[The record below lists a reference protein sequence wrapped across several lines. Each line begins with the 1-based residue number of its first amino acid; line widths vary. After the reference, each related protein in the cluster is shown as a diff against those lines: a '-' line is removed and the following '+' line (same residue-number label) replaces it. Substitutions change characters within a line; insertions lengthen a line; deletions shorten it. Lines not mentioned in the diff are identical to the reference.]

1 MRVLSLFL
9 ALALAACSS
18 APQVFPPTPSPTH
31 EPNVVNV
38 SVLLDLSGPRSPSG
52 SPQRQAM
59 QLWLDQAGSRPT
71 PHIQLRVKFVD
82 VAGSDAKALLEL
94 RRAVVEDHADAIVLG
109 AAIPLDA
116 EFTKAAEVASV
127 PVLVTLPMADPAT
140 QSGGRWVFALAPS
153 PDMVERQIVLD
164 IVDHGVPAPVLLVT
178 DESRAAGAERIAFL
192 AALDRMQ
199 LVQPTAVTLAS
210 TDSASRI
217 RAGAA
222 VAKNVVLIGPATVYG
237 DTVRAMPVTATSPRV
252 YLSWLTETA
261 DVTNLREASALVA
274 WPGSRN
280 LAPLSAPQRPGLR
293 ASFVQAFADRHGAPS
308 TLAATAYD
316 ALVLLDAAAAITPS
330 PFPAERL
337 RLSLEAVT
345 VDGAATLYT
354 FTGARHLGF
363 PPGDVAILR
372 WDAQRATPFLAPLV
386 APPVRD
392 TQ

>member
-1 MRVLSLFL
+1 MRVLALL
-9 ALALAACSS
+9 AAVALAACSS
-18 APQVFPPTPSPTH
+18 APQVFSPTPSPTH
-31 EPNVVNV
+31 EPNVLKV
-38 SVLLDLSGPRSPSG
+38 SALLDLSGPRAPSG
-52 SPQRQAM
+52 DPQRDAM

-94 RRAVVEDHADAIVLG
+94 RRAIVEDHADAIVVG
-109 AAIPLDA
+109 ASIPLDT
-116 EFTKAAEVASV
+116 EFTKAAEVAGVS
-127 PVLVTLPMADPAT
+127 VLVTLPMADPAT
-140 QSGGRWVFALAPS
+140 LSGGRWVFALAPS

-164 IVDHGVPAPVLLVT
+164 IVNRGVPAPALLVT

-192 AALDRMQ
+192 AALDRVQ
-199 LVQPTAVTLAS
+199 LVKPTAVALAS

-222 VAKNVVLIGPATVYG
+222 VAKSVVLLGPATVYG
-237 DTVRAMPVTATSPRV
+237 DAIRAMPVTTTSPRV

-261 DVTNLREASALVA
+261 DVTNLREANALVV

-280 LAPLSAPQRPGLR
+280 LAPLSVPQRPGLR
-293 ASFVQAFADRHGAPS
+293 ASFLQAFTDRHGAPS
-308 TLAATAYD
+308 TLAAAAYD
-316 ALVLLDAAAAITPS
+316 ALVLLDAAAATTLS
-330 PFPAERL
+330 PFPPERL
-337 RLSLEAVT
+337 RLSLEAGT
-345 VDGAATLYT
+345 VDGVATLYT

-363 PPGDVAILR
+363 PQGDVAILR
-372 WDAQRATPFLAPLV
+372 WDPLRAAPVQVPLL